1 MFIVVV
7 AAIFMSNL
15 DLFIVNVALPSIGR
29 DFGGASLA
37 GLSWVLNA
45 YAIVFAALLVP
56 AGRLGDRTGQ
66 RRVFLAGIAIFTL
79 ASAACAAAP
88 DLAVLVAARVVQAA
102 GAAALIPTSL
112 ALLLAATPPDK
123 RPGRVRA
130 WAAVGGVS
138 AALGPVAGGLLVQLD
153 WRWVFL
159 VNLPIGAAAL
169 VAGSRV
175 LPHPPARDSE
185 RLPDLLG
192 VVLLTAGIGGL
203 TGGLVE
209 GPTWGWSS
217 PGVLALLAGAAAAI
231 GWFLWRCS
239 YHERPLVELHL
250 LRIPAFRSA
259 SAAVFVFSIGF
270 AAMLLS
276 NVLWCQTVWHY
287 SALRTGLAIAPG
299 PAMVPALAVG
309 AGPLARRVGSAP
321 VAAAGNLLFAAGLL
335 WRVFSV
341 SVIPNYAVDMLPSML
356 LTGMGVGLTLP
367 TLMSASTTAL
377 PAARFG
383 TGSAL
388 VNMARQVAAALG
400 VAVLVTIIGIPAT
413 AADAVTAFR
422 HLWLI
427 MAGAAVLAATAAAFV
442 RRPPP
447 WPRRRPPIPV
457 IRPPPPPRRPPPA
470 PEPLIRL
477 CVRITSQIW
486 GSIRTHNGLPGW
498 GRVWRGCPGVGSG
511 PGRRGLL
518 AADGCGGVARDR
530 GGLLGRGRALGGR

>member
-1 MFIVVV
+1 M
-7 AAIFMSNL
+7 
-15 DLFIVNVALPSIGR
+15 
-29 DFGGASLA
+29 
-37 GLSWVLNA
+37 
-45 YAIVFAALLVP
+45 
-56 AGRLGDRTGQ
+56 
-66 RRVFLAGIAIFTL
+66 
-79 ASAACAAAP
+79 
-88 DLAVLVAARVVQAA
+88 LVAARVVQAA

-159 VNLPIGAAAL
+159 VNLPIGVAAL
-169 VAGSRV
+169 VAGARV

-185 RLPDLLG
+185 RAARP
-192 VVLLTAGIGGL
+192 
-203 TGGLVE
+203 
-209 GPTWGWSS
+209 PRR
-217 PGVLALLAGAAAAI
+217 GAAHRRGGRPDRRRWWRDRPGAGPRPGSSRCWAGRRWRSAGSCGAA
-231 GWFLWRCS
+231 RT
-239 YHERPLVELHL
+239 HERPLVELHL

-309 AGPLARRVGSAP
+309 AGPLARRIGSGPGRGGGQPA
-321 VAAAGNLLFAAGLL
+321 VRGRAAVAGLP
-335 WRVFSV
+335 V

-388 VNMARQVAAALG
+388 VNMARQVASALG
-400 VAVLVTIIGIPAT
+400 VAVLVTLIGVPAT

-442 RRPPP
+442 RRPPMVP
-447 WPRRRPPIPV
+447 A
-457 IRPPPPPRRPPPA
+457 PPPSPS
-470 PEPLIRL
+470 
-477 CVRITSQIW
+477 C
-486 GSIRTHNGLPGW
+486 
-498 GRVWRGCPGVGSG
+498 
-511 PGRRGLL
+511 
-518 AADGCGGVARDR
+518 
-530 GGLLGRGRALGGR
+530 

>member
-1 MFIVVV
+1 MTVGIPNRDRAGRGTAGPRAVFTVVV

-29 DFGGASLA
+29 DFGGSSLA

-130 WAAVGGVS
+130 WAAIGGVS

-159 VNLPIGAAAL
+159 VNLPVGAAAL
-169 VAGSRV
+169 VAGARV

-185 RLPDLLG
+185 PLPDLLG
-192 VVLLTAGIGGL
+192 VVLLTAGVAGL

-209 GPTWGWSS
+209 GPSWGWSS
-217 PGVLALLAGAAAAI
+217 AGVIALLAGAAVAI
-231 GWFLWRCS
+231 AWFLWRCS
-239 YHERPLVELHL
+239 HHERPLVELHL

-276 NVLWCQTVWHY
+276 NVLWCQMVWHY

-299 PAMVPALAVG
+299 PAIVPALAVG
-309 AGPLARRVGSAP
+309 GPAGPADRPRASRGSRH
-321 VAAAGNLLFAAGLL
+321 LLFASGLL
-335 WRVFSV
+335 WRVFAV
-341 SVIPNYAVDMLPSML
+341 SVTPHYAADMLPSML

-388 VNMARQVAAALG
+388 VNMGRQVASALG
-400 VAVLVTIIGIPAT
+400 VAVLVTLIGAPGHGRRRGDRVPAR
-413 AADAVTAFR
+413 V
-422 HLWLI
+422 
-427 MAGAAVLAATAAAFV
+427 AGDGGG
-442 RRPPP
+442 RRAGRRP
-447 WPRRRPPIPV
+447 WPRSCAARPPSRPWVPLSHTSPIHPVCAPGSSV
-457 IRPPPPPRRPPPA
+457 IR
-470 PEPLIRL
+470 
-477 CVRITSQIW
+477 RI
-486 GSIRTHNGLPGW
+486 
-498 GRVWRGCPGVGSG
+498 
-511 PGRRGLL
+511 
-518 AADGCGGVARDR
+518 GVAEQQHQSSDHD
-530 GGLLGRGRALGGR
+530 

>member
-1 MFIVVV
+1 MAGPPGSGPRAVFTVVA

-56 AGRLGDRTGQ
+56 AGRLGDRAGQ
-66 RRVFLAGIAIFTL
+66 RRVFLAGIAIFTV

-88 DLAVLVAARVVQAA
+88 DLAVLVAARVLQAA

-112 ALLLAATPPDK
+112 ALLLAATPPD
-123 RPGRVRA
+123 RRAGRVRA

-138 AALGPVAGGLLVQLD
+138 AALGPVAGGLLVQLN

-169 VAGSRV
+169 LAGTRV

-185 RLPDLLG
+185 PLPDLLG
-192 VVLLTAGIGGL
+192 VLLLTAGVGGL
-203 TGGLVE
+203 AGGLVE

-217 PGVLALLAGAAAAI
+217 ARVIALLAGAAVAI

-239 YHERPLVELHL
+239 HHERPLVELHL

-309 AGPLARRVGSAP
+309 AGPLARRIGPAP

-335 WRVFSV
+335 WRVFTV
-341 SVIPNYAVDMLPSML
+341 SVTPHYAVDMLPSML

-367 TLMSASTTAL
+367 TLISASTTAL

-388 VNMARQVAAALG
+388 VNMARQVASALG
-400 VAVLVTIIGIPAT
+400 VAVLVTLIGAPAT
-413 AADAVTAFR
+413 AADAAAAFR
-422 HLWLI
+422 HLWLVT
-427 MAGAAVLAATAAAFV
+427 AAASVLAATAAAFV

-447 WPRRRPPIPV
+447 PS
-457 IRPPPPPRRPPPA
+457 PPPSPHLADQTAAATPQAAIPGA
-470 PEPLIRL
+470 F
-477 CVRITSQIW
+477 VN
-486 GSIRTHNGLPGW
+486 GS
-498 GRVWRGCPGVGSG
+498 
-511 PGRRGLL
+511 
-518 AADGCGGVARDR
+518 D
-530 GGLLGRGRALGGR
+530 

>member
-1 MFIVVV
+1 MESQTAGSPQGSGGQQAARPGAGPGAVFTVVV

-56 AGRLGDRTGQ
+56 AGWLGDRTGQ

-138 AALGPVAGGLLVQLD
+138 AALGPVVGGLLVQLD

-169 VAGSRV
+169 LAGVRV
-175 LPHPPARDSE
+175 LPHPPARDNE

-192 VVLLTAGIGGL
+192 VVLLTAGIGGV

-217 PGVLALLAGAAAAI
+217 AGVIALLGGAAVVIA
-231 GWFLWRCS
+231 WFLWRCS
-239 YHERPLVELHL
+239 HHERPLVELHL

-259 SAAVFVFSIGF
+259 TAALFVFSIGF

-309 AGPLARRVGSAP
+309 AGPAGPADRLRAGRGGREPAVRGR
-321 VAAAGNLLFAAGLL
+321 AALAGLL
-335 WRVFSV
+335 DQRR
-341 SVIPNYAVDMLPSML
+341 PQLRR
-356 LTGMGVGLTLP
+356 GH
-367 TLMSASTTAL
+367 
-377 PAARFG
+377 AA
-383 TGSAL
+383 
-388 VNMARQVAAALG
+388 QH
-400 VAVLVTIIGIPAT
+400 
-413 AADAVTAFR
+413 AADRDGRRAHAAHADER
-422 HLWLI
+422 EHH
-427 MAGAAVLAATAAAFV
+427 GAAGRPV
-442 RRPPP
+442 RHRVRPGEHGP
-447 WPRRRPPIPV
+447 
-457 IRPPPPPRRPPPA
+457 
-470 PEPLIRL
+470 
-477 CVRITSQIW
+477 
-486 GSIRTHNGLPGW
+486 
-498 GRVWRGCPGVGSG
+498 
-511 PGRRGLL
+511 PGRLR
-518 AADGCGGVARDR
+518 AR
-530 GGLLGRGRALGGR
+530 RGRAGHHHRDPGHRSRR

>member
-1 MFIVVV
+1 MTVGIPNRGTAGRGAAGPRAVFTVVV

-29 DFGGASLA
+29 DFGGSSLA

-66 RRVFLAGIAIFTL
+66 RRVFLGGIAIFTL

-112 ALLLAATPPDK
+112 ALLLAATPADR

-130 WAAVGGVS
+130 WAAIGGIS

-159 VNLPIGAAAL
+159 VNLPVGAAAL
-169 VAGSRV
+169 VAGARV

-185 RLPDLLG
+185 PLPDLLG
-192 VVLLTAGIGGL
+192 VVLLTAGVAGL

-209 GPTWGWSS
+209 GPSWGWSS
-217 PGVLALLAGAAAAI
+217 PGVIALLAGAVAAI
-231 GWFLWRCS
+231 AWFLWRCS
-239 YHERPLVELHL
+239 NHERPLVELHL

-309 AGPLARRVGSAP
+309 AGPLARRIGSAP
-321 VAAAGNLLFAAGLL
+321 VAAAGNLLFASGLL
-335 WRVFSV
+335 WRVFTV
-341 SVIPNYAVDMLPSML
+341 SVTPHYAADMLPSML

-377 PAARFG
+377 PPARFG

-388 VNMARQVAAALG
+388 VNMGRQVASAFG
-400 VAVLVTIIGIPAT
+400 VAVLVTLIGVPAT

-422 HLWLI
+422 RVWLVT
-427 MAGAAVLAATAAAFV
+427 AAAAVLAAAVAAAV

-447 WPRRRPPIPV
+447 IPALAS
-457 IRPPPPPRRPPPA
+457 PSATPA
-470 PEPLIRL
+470 PSTPS
-477 CVRITSQIW
+477 VRS
-486 GSIRTHNGLPGW
+486 
-498 GRVWRGCPGVGSG
+498 
-511 PGRRGLL
+511 
-518 AADGCGGVARDR
+518 AAP
-530 GGLLGRGRALGGR
+530 

>member
-1 MFIVVV
+1 MPVGIPNREGAGPRPAGAGAVFTVVV

-29 DFGGASLA
+29 DFGGSSLA

-123 RPGRVRA
+123 RAGRVRA

-169 VAGSRV
+169 LAGTRV
-175 LPHPPARDSE
+175 LPHPPPRASE
-185 RLPDLLG
+185 PLPDLLG
-192 VVLLTAGIGGL
+192 VLLLTAGVAGL

-209 GPTWGWSS
+209 GPSWGWTSA
-217 PGVLALLAGAAAAI
+217 GVMALLAGAVAAI
-231 GWFLWRCS
+231 AWFLWRCS
-239 YHERPLVELHL
+239 HHERPLVELHL

-309 AGPLARRVGSAP
+309 AGPLARRIGSAP

-335 WRVFSV
+335 WRVFAIS
-341 SVIPNYAVDMLPSML
+341 ITPHYATEMLPSML

-388 VNMARQVAAALG
+388 VNMARQVASALG
-400 VAVLVTIIGIPAT
+400 VAVLVTIIGVPAT
-413 AADAVTAFR
+413 AAAAETAFR
-422 HLWLI
+422 RLWLI

-442 RRPPP
+442 RRPPA
-447 WPRRRPPIPV
+447 V
-457 IRPPPPPRRPPPA
+457 LA
-470 PEPLIRL
+470 PSAAP
-477 CVRITSQIW
+477 
-486 GSIRTHNGLPGW
+486 
-498 GRVWRGCPGVGSG
+498 
-511 PGRRGLL
+511 L
-518 AADGCGGVARDR
+518 AATPASSPPSARP
-530 GGLLGRGRALGGR
+530 AAP

>member
-1 MFIVVV
+1 M
-7 AAIFMSNL
+7 
-15 DLFIVNVALPSIGR
+15 
-29 DFGGASLA
+29 
-37 GLSWVLNA
+37 
-45 YAIVFAALLVP
+45 
-56 AGRLGDRTGQ
+56 
-66 RRVFLAGIAIFTL
+66 
-79 ASAACAAAP
+79 
-88 DLAVLVAARVVQAA
+88 
-102 GAAALIPTSL
+102 
-112 ALLLAATPPDK
+112 
-123 RPGRVRA
+123 
-130 WAAVGGVS
+130 
-138 AALGPVAGGLLVQLD
+138 
-153 WRWVFL
+153 
-159 VNLPIGAAAL
+159 
-169 VAGSRV
+169 
-175 LPHPPARDSE
+175 
-185 RLPDLLG
+185 
-192 VVLLTAGIGGL
+192 
-203 TGGLVE
+203 E

-217 PGVLALLAGAAAAI
+217 AGVIALLGGAAVAI

-239 YHERPLVELHL
+239 HHERPLVELHL

-309 AGPLARRVGSAP
+309 AGPLARRIGSAP

-341 SVIPNYAVDMLPSML
+341 SVVPNYAVGMLPSML

-388 VNMARQVAAALG
+388 VNMARQVASALG

-413 AADAVTAFR
+413 AAGAVSAFR

-442 RRPPP
+442 RRPPV
-447 WPRRRPPIPV
+447 PV
-457 IRPPPPPRRPPPA
+457 PSPHPA
-470 PEPLIRL
+470 DDAIAAPQPA
-477 CVRITSQIW
+477 T
-486 GSIRTHNGLPGW
+486 PG
-498 GRVWRGCPGVGSG
+498 P
-511 PGRRGLL
+511 
-518 AADGCGGVARDR
+518 
-530 GGLLGRGRALGGR
+530 

>member
-1 MFIVVV
+1 M
-7 AAIFMSNL
+7 
-15 DLFIVNVALPSIGR
+15 
-29 DFGGASLA
+29 
-37 GLSWVLNA
+37 
-45 YAIVFAALLVP
+45 
-56 AGRLGDRTGQ
+56 
-66 RRVFLAGIAIFTL
+66 
-79 ASAACAAAP
+79 
-88 DLAVLVAARVVQAA
+88 
-102 GAAALIPTSL
+102 
-112 ALLLAATPPDK
+112 
-123 RPGRVRA
+123 
-130 WAAVGGVS
+130 
-138 AALGPVAGGLLVQLD
+138 
-153 WRWVFL
+153 
-159 VNLPIGAAAL
+159 
-169 VAGSRV
+169 
-175 LPHPPARDSE
+175 
-185 RLPDLLG
+185 
-192 VVLLTAGIGGL
+192 VLLTAGIGGL

-217 PGVLALLAGAAAAI
+217 ARVIALLGGAAVVI

-239 YHERPLVELHL
+239 HHERPLVELHL

-259 SAAVFVFSIGF
+259 TAALFVFSIGF

-309 AGPLARRVGSAP
+309 AGPLVRRIGSAP

-341 SVIPNYAVDMLPSML
+341 SVVPHYAVDMLPSML

-388 VNMARQVAAALG
+388 VNMARQVASALG
-400 VAVLVTIIGIPAT
+400 VAVLVTIIGVPAT
-413 AADAVTAFR
+413 AAGAVTAFR

-447 WPRRRPPIPV
+447 VPAPSAPAASSALSATS
-457 IRPPPPPRRPPPA
+457 PPA
-470 PEPLIRL
+470 
-477 CVRITSQIW
+477 T
-486 GSIRTHNGLPGW
+486 
-498 GRVWRGCPGVGSG
+498 
-511 PGRRGLL
+511 
-518 AADGCGGVARDR
+518 
-530 GGLLGRGRALGGR
+530 

>member
-1 MFIVVV
+1 M
-7 AAIFMSNL
+7 
-15 DLFIVNVALPSIGR
+15 
-29 DFGGASLA
+29 
-37 GLSWVLNA
+37 
-45 YAIVFAALLVP
+45 
-56 AGRLGDRTGQ
+56 
-66 RRVFLAGIAIFTL
+66 
-79 ASAACAAAP
+79 
-88 DLAVLVAARVVQAA
+88 
-102 GAAALIPTSL
+102 
-112 ALLLAATPPDK
+112 
-123 RPGRVRA
+123 
-130 WAAVGGVS
+130 S

-169 VAGSRV
+169 LAGTRV

-217 PGVLALLAGAAAAI
+217 PGVLALLAGAVVVT

-239 YHERPLVELHL
+239 HHERPLVELHL

-309 AGPLARRVGSAP
+309 AGPLARRIGPAP

-335 WRVFSV
+335 WRVFTISV
-341 SVIPNYAVDMLPSML
+341 TPHYAADMLPSML

-388 VNMARQVAAALG
+388 VNMGRQVASALG
-400 VAVLVTIIGIPAT
+400 VAVLVTLVGVPAT

-422 HLWLI
+422 HVWLVT
-427 MAGAAVLAATAAAFV
+427 AAAAMLAATVAAFV
-442 RRPPP
+442 RRPPS
-447 WPRRRPPIPV
+447 IPAPGSPSATSSTV
-457 IRPPPPPRRPPPA
+457 TPAPPA
-470 PEPLIRL
+470 
-477 CVRITSQIW
+477 TSAQ
-486 GSIRTHNGLPGW
+486 R
-498 GRVWRGCPGVGSG
+498 
-511 PGRRGLL
+511 
-518 AADGCGGVARDR
+518 AAP
-530 GGLLGRGRALGGR
+530 

>member
-1 MFIVVV
+1 MFTVVV

-45 YAIVFAALLVP
+45 YAIVFAALL
-56 AGRLGDRTGQ
+56 G
-66 RRVFLAGIAIFTL
+66 
-79 ASAACAAAP
+79 
-88 DLAVLVAARVVQAA
+88 
-102 GAAALIPTSL
+102 GAA
-112 ALLLAATPPDK
+112 
-123 RPGRVRA
+123 
-130 WAAVGGVS
+130 
-138 AALGPVAGGLLVQLD
+138 VA
-153 WRWVFL
+153 
-159 VNLPIGAAAL
+159 IA
-169 VAGSRV
+169 
-175 LPHPPARDSE
+175 
-185 RLPDLLG
+185 
-192 VVLLTAGIGGL
+192 
-203 TGGLVE
+203 
-209 GPTWGWSS
+209 
-217 PGVLALLAGAAAAI
+217 
-231 GWFLWRCS
+231 WFLWRCS
-239 YHERPLVELHL
+239 HHERPLVELHL

-309 AGPLARRVGSAP
+309 AGPLARRIGSAP

-335 WRVFSV
+335 WRVFAV
-341 SVIPNYAVDMLPSML
+341 SVVPHYAVDMLPSML

-447 WPRRRPPIPV
+447 VPAPSAPAASSALSATS
-457 IRPPPPPRRPPPA
+457 PPA
-470 PEPLIRL
+470 
-477 CVRITSQIW
+477 T
-486 GSIRTHNGLPGW
+486 
-498 GRVWRGCPGVGSG
+498 
-511 PGRRGLL
+511 
-518 AADGCGGVARDR
+518 
-530 GGLLGRGRALGGR
+530 

>member
-1 MFIVVV
+1 MFTVVV
-7 AAIFMSNL
+7 AAIFMCNL

-29 DFGGASLA
+29 DFGGSSLA

-56 AGRLGDRTGQ
+56 AGRLGDRTGR

-112 ALLLAATPPDK
+112 ALLLAATPADR

-130 WAAVGGVS
+130 WAAIGGVS

-159 VNLPIGAAAL
+159 VNLPVGVAAL
-169 VAGSRV
+169 VAGVRV

-185 RLPDLLG
+185 PLPDLLG
-192 VVLLTAGIGGL
+192 VVLLTAGVAGL

-209 GPTWGWSS
+209 GPSWGWSS
-217 PGVLALLAGAAAAI
+217 AGVIALLAGAAVAI
-231 GWFLWRCS
+231 AWFLWRCS
-239 YHERPLVELHL
+239 HHERPLVELHL

-309 AGPLARRVGSAP
+309 AGPLARRIGPAP
-321 VAAAGNLLFAAGLL
+321 VAAAGNLLFASGLL
-335 WRVFSV
+335 WRVFAV
-341 SVIPNYAVDMLPSML
+341 SITPHYAADMLPSML

-377 PAARFG
+377 PPARFG

-388 VNMARQVAAALG
+388 VNMGRQVASALG
-400 VAVLVTIIGIPAT
+400 VAVLVTLLGAPAT

-422 HLWLI
+422 HVWLI
-427 MAGAAVLAATAAAFV
+427 TAAAAVLAATVAAFV

-447 WPRRRPPIPV
+447 PN
-457 IRPPPPPRRPPPA
+457 PA
-470 PEPLIRL
+470 PSAP
-477 CVRITSQIW
+477 S
-486 GSIRTHNGLPGW
+486 GLPSSATSAS
-498 GRVWRGCPGVGSG
+498 PALST
-511 PGRRGLL
+511 PSAHP
-518 AADGCGGVARDR
+518 AAS
-530 GGLLGRGRALGGR
+530 

>member
-1 MFIVVV
+1 MAVGIPNHEAAKPHGAGPGAVFTVVV

-66 RRVFLAGIAIFTL
+66 RRVFLAGIMIFTL

-169 VAGSRV
+169 LAGARV
-175 LPHPPARDSE
+175 LPHPPPRDSE
-185 RLPDLLG
+185 PLPDLLG
-192 VVLLTAGIGGL
+192 VVLLTAGVAGL

-209 GPTWGWSS
+209 GPSWGWSS
-217 PGVLALLAGAAAAI
+217 AGVIALLAGAAVAI
-231 GWFLWRCS
+231 AWFLWRCS
-239 YHERPLVELHL
+239 HHERPLVELHL

-259 SAAVFVFSIGF
+259 SAAIFVFSIGF

-309 AGPLARRVGSAP
+309 AGPLTRRIGSAP

-341 SVIPNYAVDMLPSML
+341 SVVPHYAVDMLPSML

-388 VNMARQVAAALG
+388 VNMARQVAFALG
-400 VAVLVTIIGIPAT
+400 VAVLVTIIGVPAT
-413 AADAVTAFR
+413 AAGAVTAFR

-427 MAGAAVLAATAAAFV
+427 MAGG
-442 RRPPP
+442 RRAGCH
-447 WPRRRPPIPV
+447 RGRL
-457 IRPPPPPRRPPPA
+457 RPPPA
-470 PEPLIRL
+470 PRPSRAVTGGSTRERGWRAGGDGRPARSPGATDGPLGER
-477 CVRITSQIW
+477 
-486 GSIRTHNGLPGW
+486 
-498 GRVWRGCPGVGSG
+498 
-511 PGRRGLL
+511 
-518 AADGCGGVARDR
+518 
-530 GGLLGRGRALGGR
+530 